1 LIKNTQPFG
10 EKMSENRSGL
20 YICRIYSLF
29 IVTVQIAEV

>member
-1 LIKNTQPFG
+1 
-10 EKMSENRSGL
+10 MSENRSGL